1 MCLARKRGGISLVR
15 CGESCYTEGAADNGR
30 VQRRITM
37 FSFIK
42 KLDRQDKQA
51 LFTCFFAFFC
61 NGTLALMMGSV
72 MPDLKVA
79 YNLSDTTSGLFI
91 SAHSAGNLIAGLI
104 SGLIPLWLGQKRSI
118 FVLSGLAFVGYL
130 MTMIAGWP
138 AWLFLAFLLIGFG
151 RGSVSNFDNRM
162 VNQLSGGS
170 PAAANLLH
178 SCFAVGAILTP
189 LVFLALRNAFSWQVG
204 VGYVVLLGCVSLFNM
219 ARMQLKNDRPS
230 PKDKQNSTLVFLK
243 NPSFLILAAMMFC
256 YLCSEYAING
266 WLVTYIQNK
275 ENLLADL
282 AASGSNAVS
291 YSQTMASLLWVV
303 MLVGRLT
310 CAMLSSKVSQKIMMM
325 VSSIGVAIFYALMLS
340 STTMMM
346 VTVSVAGLGLCMAGI
361 CPMIYSD
368 AAIFT
373 NTYPMATSL
382 ILGIGSAGA
391 ILMPTIVGSLAE
403 SHGFTGGMSAILVT
417 VVLLVVFS
425 VLNVVVKT
433 RKPVIQ

>member
-1 MCLARKRGGISLVR
+1 
-15 CGESCYTEGAADNGR
+15 
-30 VQRRITM
+30 
-37 FSFIK
+37 
-42 KLDRQDKQA
+42 
-51 LFTCFFAFFC
+51 
-61 NGTLALMMGSV
+61 
-72 MPDLKVA
+72 
-79 YNLSDTTSGLFI
+79 
-91 SAHSAGNLIAGLI
+91 
-104 SGLIPLWLGQKRSI
+104 
-118 FVLSGLAFVGYL
+118 
-130 MTMIAGWP
+130 
-138 AWLFLAFLLIGFG
+138 
-151 RGSVSNFDNRM
+151 
-162 VNQLSGGS
+162 
-170 PAAANLLH
+170 
-178 SCFAVGAILTP
+178 VGAILTP
-189 LVFLALRNAFSWQVG
+189 LVFLTLRNTFSWQIG
-204 VGYVVLLGCVSLFNM
+204 VGYVIVLGVLSLTNM
-219 ARMQLKNDRPS
+219 ARMQLRNDRPS
-230 PKDKQNSTLVFLK
+230 LKDKQNSTLVFLR

-282 AASGSNAVS
+282 AASGSDAVS

-325 VSSIGVAIFYALMLS
+325 VSSFGVAIFYALMLS

>member
-1 MCLARKRGGISLVR
+1 
-15 CGESCYTEGAADNGR
+15 
-30 VQRRITM
+30 M

-72 MPDLKVA
+72 MPDMKAA

-91 SAHSAGNLIAGLI
+91 SVHSAGNLIASLI

-118 FVLSGLAFVGYL
+118 FVLSGLAFIGYL
-130 MTMIAGWP
+130 MTIIVGWP

-189 LVFLALRNAFSWQVG
+189 LVFLMLRNAFSWQIG
-204 VGYVVLLGCVSLFNM
+204 VAYVIVLGCISLFNM

-230 PKDKQNSTLVFLK
+230 PQDKRNSTLVFLK

-291 YSQTMASLLWVV
+291 YSQTMASLLWLV
-303 MLVGRLT
+303 MLAGRLT

-325 VSSIGVAIFYALMLS
+325 VSSIGVAIFYALMLL
-340 STTMMM
+340 STTMTM
-346 VTVSVAGLGLCMAGI
+346 VTISVAGLGLCMAGI

-373 NTYPMATSL
+373 NTYPLATSL
-382 ILGIGSAGA
+382 ILGIGSTGA

-403 SHGFTGGMSAILVT
+403 AYGFNGGMSAILVT
-417 VVLLVVFS
+417 VALLVAFS
-425 VLNVVVKT
+425 VLNVVIKT

>member
-1 MCLARKRGGISLVR
+1 
-15 CGESCYTEGAADNGR
+15 
-30 VQRRITM
+30 M

-72 MPDLKVA
+72 MPDLKAA
-79 YNLSDTTSGLFI
+79 YNLSDTTSGLFL
-91 SAHSAGNLIAGLI
+91 SAHSAGNLIGGLVG
-104 SGLIPLWLGQKRSI
+104 GLIPLWLGQKRSI
-118 FVLSGLAFVGYL
+118 FVLSGLAFIGYL
-130 MTMIAGWP
+130 MTIIAGWP
-138 AWLFLAFLLIGFG
+138 AWLFLAFLLIGLS
-151 RGSVSNFDNRM
+151 RGSISNFDNRM

-189 LVFLALRNAFSWQVG
+189 LVFLTLRNAFSWQAG
-204 VGYVVLLGCVSLFNM
+204 VSYVIVLFCVSLVNM
-219 ARMQLKNDRPS
+219 ACMQLKNDRPS
-230 PKDKQNSTLVFLK
+230 PKDKQNSTLVFLR

-282 AASGSNAVS
+282 AASGSNAAT
-291 YSQTMASLLWVV
+291 YSQKMASLLWVV

-310 CAMLSSKVSQKIMMM
+310 CAMLSSKVSQKKMMLF
-325 VSSIGVAIFYALMLS
+325 SSVGVAIFYALMLS
-340 STTMMM
+340 STTMTM
-346 VTVSVAGLGLCMAGI
+346 VSISVAGLGLCMAGI

-382 ILGIGSAGA
+382 LLVIGSVGG

-403 SHGFTGGMSAILVT
+403 TYGFTGGMSAILVS
-417 VVLLVVFS
+417 VVLLMIFS
-425 VLNVVVKT
+425 VLNVAVKT
-433 RKPVIQ
+433 RKPVVQ

>member
-1 MCLARKRGGISLVR
+1 
-15 CGESCYTEGAADNGR
+15 
-30 VQRRITM
+30 
-37 FSFIK
+37 
-42 KLDRQDKQA
+42 
-51 LFTCFFAFFC
+51 
-61 NGTLALMMGSV
+61 MMGSV
-72 MPDLKVA
+72 MPDLKAA

-91 SAHSAGNLIAGLI
+91 SAHSAGNLIAGLV

-118 FVLSGLAFVGYL
+118 FVLSGLAFIGYL
-130 MTMIAGWP
+130 MTIIAGWP

-189 LVFLALRNAFSWQVG
+189 LVFLTLRNTFSWQVG
-204 VGYVVLLGCVSLFNM
+204 VGYVILLCAMSLINM

-230 PKDKQNSTLVFLK
+230 PKDKKNSTLVFLR
-243 NPSFLILAAMMFC
+243 NPSFLILAVMIFC

-282 AASGSNAVS
+282 AASGSDAAG

-310 CAMLSSKVSQKIMMM
+310 CAMLSSKISQKKMML
-325 VSSIGVAIFYALMLS
+325 VSSVGVAIFYALMLS
-340 STTMMM
+340 STTMSM
-346 VTVSVAGLGLCMAGI
+346 VSISVAGLGLCMAGI

-373 NTYPMATSL
+373 NAYPMATSL
-382 ILGIGSAGA
+382 LLVIGSVGG

-403 SHGFTGGMSAILVT
+403 IYGFNGGMSAILVT
-417 VVLLVVFS
+417 VVLLVIS
-425 VLNVVVKT
+425 SALNVIVKT
-433 RKPVIQ
+433 RKPAVQ

>member
-1 MCLARKRGGISLVR
+1 
-15 CGESCYTEGAADNGR
+15 
-30 VQRRITM
+30 M

-91 SAHSAGNLIAGLI
+91 TAHSAGNLIAGLI

-230 PKDKQNSTLVFLK
+230 PKDKQNSTLVFLR

-282 AASGSNAVS
+282 AASGSDAVS

-325 VSSIGVAIFYALMLS
+325 VSSFGVAIFYALMLS

-391 ILMPTIVGSLAE
+391 ILMPTLVGSLAE